1 MTDSKITGLRERIWN
16 YGNLHGLRM
25 GLNTATLYLE
35 WASENPNAIPEL
47 LKILEEITKT
57 TEEQYALFKAEAKD
71 YMKENFGEEED
82 EDDGHGIR
90 DELP

>member
-35 WASENPNAIPEL
+35 WANENPNAIPEL

-57 TEEQYALFKAEAKD
+57 TEEQYALFKAEAKQYLKD
-71 YMKENFGEEED
+71 EFGEEE
-82 EDDGHGIR
+82 EDAEQQGQG
-90 DELP
+90 EEV